1 MMLVV
6 FLNRALILLR
16 VRIMPWYSCLP
27 AGRAIPDNTYV
38 MCTSVPPACLQAT
51 FQLGVLYLL
60 VFHGN
65 DIFDVDNLTKNT
77 MVFNT
82 FVCMQ
87 LFNQVRCG

>member
-1 MMLVV
+1 
-6 FLNRALILLR
+6 
-16 VRIMPWYSCLP
+16 
-27 AGRAIPDNTYV
+27 